1 MKIFCKTLG
10 IAAVMG
16 VQLMMLH
23 SCCKHNSSD
32 DDMRVLPI
40 VMNTVQAGTK
50 AIIDNPDGEERL
62 KQMMNACYDDQHNN
76 VGGFGVYGYKK
87 AGTLAPQLLFNNTRV
102 FPDDES
108 SAELKPWIYRP
119 IRYWD
124 RTASYQFIAYWPHL
138 PGNQVDAPYVEA
150 PHTVTTVD
158 KEYLLIHN
166 IPNWQYVDGTEIDLM
181 TDVEGN
187 PRRE

>member
-1 MKIFCKTLG
+1 MKNFCKTLG

-62 KQMMNACYDDQHNN
+62 KQMMNACYME
-76 VGGFGVYGYKK
+76 YKDRH
-87 AGTLAPQLLFNNTRV
+87 PNC
-102 FPDDES
+102 
-108 SAELKPWIYRP
+108 SALELK
-119 IRYWD
+119 D
-124 RTASYQFIAYWPHL
+124 VFDLLLALSL
-138 PGNQVDAPYVEA
+138 G
-150 PHTVTTVD
+150 TVPDTVGAISD
-158 KEYLLIHN
+158 EGIKVI
-166 IPNWQYVDGTEIDLM
+166 TELW
-181 TDVEGN
+181 TKNV
-187 PRRE
+187 R

>member
-87 AGTLAPQLLFNNTRV
+87 AGVVITKLVQEEGFAHSLFSDVGALEKESKLSESIDSIHKAFGRGAILLRSQGSGEIKMSREHQSPHYTTLWS
-102 FPDDES
+102 D
-108 SAELKPWIYRP
+108 
-119 IRYWD
+119 
-124 RTASYQFIAYWPHL
+124 
-138 PGNQVDAPYVEA
+138 
-150 PHTVTTVD
+150 
-158 KEYLLIHN
+158 
-166 IPNWQYVDGTEIDLM
+166 IPKTSV
-181 TDVEGN
+181 
-187 PRRE
+187 R